1 MQRLSREEVRCL
13 TDREVRI
20 ARERIWRDHSY
31 GLLSDKR
38 TPVENTLLLEEELR
52 ERGCFSDKL

>member
-20 ARERIWRDHSY
+20 ARERIWRDHSN
-31 GLLSDKR
+31 GLLSDKE
-38 TPVENTLLLEEELR
+38 TPVKNARLLEEELR
-52 ERGCFSDKL
+52 ERGCFSD